1 MRYRLLFPL
10 LVALACMFGA
20 QAQAREPALPKDP
33 DKFTDVMAARFSDA
47 IPGAKVT
54 AKAPLRLEVVI
65 ANGAHTVYLDNIWS
79 LCERDRR
86 QCRKNIGDFLINM
99 SGTMKEDSIAVKAAD
114 IRLVVRTA
122 DYVDQARKMAAGRPD
137 RAVLTRPVAGDLWMI
152 CVGDSPHG
160 IRVLQHAELAKLGL
174 TDEQAIALGLK
185 NTAAAL
191 PPLEADTH
199 VLKQMGLKF
208 ATGDFYESSRMLLHE
223 QWAAMSK
230 TMGGHLVVAVPNN
243 DFLIYGNGGGN
254 GDRMVL
260 STFAKTVM
268 EKAPK
273 PMSASLFQW
282 TPTGWEVVT
291 P

>member
-10 LVALACMFGA
+10 LLVFACMPGA
-20 QAQAREPALPKDP
+20 QSQAREPALPKDP
-33 DKFTDVMAARFSDA
+33 DKFTDFMVDRFTNA
-47 IPGAKVT
+47 MPGAKVSART
-54 AKAPLRLEVVI
+54 SLRMEVVI
-65 ANGAHTVYLDNIWS
+65 ASGAHTVYLDNIWS

-86 QCRKNIGDFLINM
+86 QCRKNVDDFVLNM
-99 SGTMKEDSIAVKAAD
+99 SGTMKEDSVEVKAAD
-114 IRLVVRTA
+114 VRMVVRTA
-122 DYVDQARKMAAGRPD
+122 DYVAQARKMAQGRPD
-137 RAVLTRPVAGDLWMI
+137 RAVLARPVAGDLWMI

-160 IRVLQHAELAKLGL
+160 IHILQHAELAKLGL

-191 PPLEADTH
+191 PPLESDTH

-208 ATGDFYESSRMLLHE
+208 ATGDFYESSRMLMHE

-230 TMGGHLVVAVPNN
+230 AMGGHLVVAVPNN

-254 GDRMVL
+254 GDRMML